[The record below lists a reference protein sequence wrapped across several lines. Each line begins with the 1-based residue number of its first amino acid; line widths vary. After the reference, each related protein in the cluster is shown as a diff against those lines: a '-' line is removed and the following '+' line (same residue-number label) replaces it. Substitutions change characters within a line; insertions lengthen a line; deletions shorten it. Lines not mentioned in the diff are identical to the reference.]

1 MNRFQDTVIK
11 TNESKTKVEQ
21 KQSRNIRKG
30 IIEDFASQF
39 DNVVQEDSKT
49 YVVLECKNMNVTVE
63 LNAVIKSLDF
73 TV

>member
-39 DNVVQEDSKT
+39 DNVVQEGSKT

>member
-1 MNRFQDTVIK
+1 MKRFQDTVIK

-39 DNVVQEDSKT
+39 DNVVQEGSKT